1 MDSAQ
6 PFSPPFPDPEVPPPQ
21 IPSANADRALGR
33 RLAERLEPLGTTSP
47 QRIRLLLPNLLGED
61 STLSAPLHDLVG
73 RPGFGLL
80 LAAGGNPSR
89 FGLRDQLLQELAETY
104 SAGMTA
110 RLGAV
115 LDGLLEPQTAAK
127 PRPAAKP
134 RAVAGNLSAHPRT
147 PTQQP
152 PSGRRSARRR
162 PGGLVGLVVL
172 TAMVSLGSGLLFALL
187 RSNFF
192 CPSFGLCLAGGA
204 GAAAEASIETG
215 LRQAERAASLVD
227 DASSLEDFGAGLQQL
242 DSALLNLVSRRL
254 SPRQERKRQR
264 LQEQADQA
272 HRRLREEQRAQRSLE
287 EAEALIAVLER
298 SSAAGPQRLDAL
310 AEVRARLDEVS
321 GNSFARSALGALE
334 RRLEAVQ
341 ALPAEPEREP
351 PKQEKPFAVPPASPA
366 GESPPVAAPK
376 PSAARPEGGR
386 VLPAPPPPPPLPLPP
401 VAPPPAGPPP
411 EPPPL

>member
-1 MDSAQ
+1 MENAQ
-6 PFSPPFPDPEVPPPQ
+6 PFSPSFPDPEVAPPP
-21 IPSANADRALGR
+21 IPSANTDRALGR

-47 QRIRLLLPNLLGED
+47 QRLRLLLPNLLGED

-89 FGLRDQLLQELAETY
+89 FELRDQLLQELAETY

-115 LDGLLEPQTAAK
+115 LDGLLEPRT
-127 PRPAAKP
+127 AAKP

-147 PTQQP
+147 RTQQP
-152 PSGRRSARRR
+152 PAARRSARRR
-162 PGGLVGLVVL
+162 PGGMVGLVVL
-172 TAMVSLGSGLLFALL
+172 TAVVSLGSGLLFALL

-192 CPSFGLCLAGGA
+192 CPSLGLCLASEA

-215 LRQAERAASLVD
+215 LRQAERAASLVN

-321 GNSFARSALGALE
+321 GNSFARSSLGALE

-351 PKQEKPFAVPPASPA
+351 PKQEKPFAEPPASPA

-386 VLPAPPPPPPLPLPP
+386 MLPAPPPPPPLPLPP
-401 VAPPPAGPPP
+401 VATPPAGPPP